1 MLRNYPTCNWRI
13 FEGILSGLEFDSNSE
28 SKQIEKDVEKN
39 SVVSHSKEIW
49 TVMDSSDQIP
59 VVLPPEER
67 LKNLQD
73 VANKFNVD
81 KNQPIRRY
89 DS

>member
-1 MLRNYPTCNWRI
+1 
-13 FEGILSGLEFDSNSE
+13 
-28 SKQIEKDVEKN
+28 
-39 SVVSHSKEIW
+39 
-49 TVMDSSDQIP
+49 MDSSDQIP